1 MEIIKRKILLEDYIS
16 RADATWG
23 TPKWDIDPK
32 FSAFT
37 LNVMFTQDTDD
48 MGIVT
53 DLEYIPNPSASF
65 INDPL
70 SPDTRL
76 DGKGL
81 DDYFFPGLSISG
93 YSEDRLD
100 TVKSYDPTERFKVLF
115 NMDSEVVDD
124 FQGNQHTSVS
134 RVVSNANQMPITY
147 IDGGDASESINV
159 NNPDPQLGIFFKTY
173 SGRTRLVTSSVF
185 GDYNTKLTEIYY
197 KGQGFN
203 NTNTTLSAITKE
215 EYLFGITT
223 KPTVFSDVFIE
234 RGRNTVLQS
243 HMQLSEIVN
252 MDDLINYGNGFYKIQ
267 K

>member
-1 MEIIKRKILLEDYIS
+1 METIKRKILLEEYIS
-16 RADATWG
+16 RDDTTWG
-23 TPKWDIDPK
+23 IPKWDIEPT

-48 MGIVT
+48 IGIGT

-65 INDPL
+65 IGNPL
-70 SPDTRL
+70 SPGVRVE
-76 DGKGL
+76 GKGL

-100 TVKSYDPTERFKVLF
+100 TVKSYDPTDRFKVLF
-115 NMDSEVVDD
+115 NINSEVVDD

-134 RVVSNANQMPITY
+134 RVVSNSNLMPITY
-147 IDGGDASESINV
+147 IDGGDDLETINI
-159 NNPDPQLGIFFKTY
+159 NNPNPQLGVFFKTY
-173 SGRTRLVTSSVF
+173 SGLTRPVSSSVF
-185 GDYNTKLTEIYY
+185 GNYNIAVTEIYY

-203 NTNTTLSAITKE
+203 NTNTTLSATTKE

-223 KPTVFSDVFIE
+223 TPTVFSDVFIE